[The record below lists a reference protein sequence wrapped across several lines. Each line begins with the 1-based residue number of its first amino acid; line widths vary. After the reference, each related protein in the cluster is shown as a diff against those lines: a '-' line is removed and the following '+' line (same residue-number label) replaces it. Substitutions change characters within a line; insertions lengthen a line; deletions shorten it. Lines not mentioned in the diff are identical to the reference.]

1 MSSVAL
7 SGNAA
12 GAGVFTIASP
22 NSASSYTLTLPA
34 ATTTLVGTDATQTLT
49 NKTLGSGTVLPAG
62 SIRQVIQV
70 SKTDVFSTAA
80 GTGSPATITGFSAS
94 ITPSSA
100 TNKVLI
106 LVNIGQIGSSGDTTY
121 GFFMFRNGTK
131 IDFGDAAGVRAVGS
145 MAGGTSTG
153 GGAYRGNPGS
163 IMFLDSP
170 ASSSAV
176 SYTFSLGGNG
186 SNTIYMNQDGRDSNT
201 ANDATRTA
209 STIIL
214 MEVVA

>member
-1 MSSVAL
+1 MSSVAIT
-7 SGNAA
+7 GNAA

-22 NSASSYTLTLPA
+22 NSASSFTSTLPA
-34 ATTTLVGTDATQTLT
+34 VTGTLLS
-49 NKTLGSGTVLPAG
+49 NKTPGTVL
-62 SIRQVIQV
+62 QVVQV
-70 SKTDVFSTAA
+70 SKTDTFSTTA
-80 GTGSPATITGFSAS
+80 GGGSPAAITGFSAS

-106 LVNIGQIGSSGDTTY
+106 LVNIGEISTSSDTTY

-131 IDFGDAAGVRAVGS
+131 INAGDAAGSRAVGS
-145 MAGGTSTG
+145 IAGGTANG
-153 GGAYRGNPGS
+153 GGLTYRGNPGS

-170 ASSSAV
+170 TSTSAV

-186 SNTIYMNQDGRDSNT
+186 TATVYINQDGRDTNSVSES
-201 ANDATRTA
+201 TRTA